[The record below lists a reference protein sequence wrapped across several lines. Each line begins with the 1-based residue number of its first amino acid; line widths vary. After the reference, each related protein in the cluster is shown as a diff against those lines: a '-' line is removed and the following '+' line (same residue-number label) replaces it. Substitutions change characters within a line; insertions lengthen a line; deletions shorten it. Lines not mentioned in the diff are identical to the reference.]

1 VEVSLLLPGTAVGLK
16 TREGVVL
23 ATDKRVTYDG
33 FVLSKQAKK
42 VHMITGRSGVA
53 FAGVLGDIGYLTKL
67 LKLESKYYEL
77 RVGRDIRTRS
87 LAKILSVVLYNY
99 KLFPM
104 FTEIIVGGYDEEGA
118 SLFILDPVG
127 SLIEEKYAAVGSGA
141 QLALGYIEPKYREDL
156 TLEEAEKIAVE
167 AIKTVIERDVL
178 SGDGVDLVVI
188 TREGYTEKSHLFKTT
203 PEK

>member
-1 VEVSLLLPGTAVGLK
+1 LLPGTAVGLK
-16 TREGVVL
+16 TKEGVVL
-23 ATDKRVTYDG
+23 ATDKRVTYEG
-33 FVLSKQAKK
+33 FVLSRMAKK
-42 VHMITGRSGVA
+42 VHMITGRVGVA
-53 FAGVLGDIGYLTKL
+53 FAGLLGDVGYLTRL

-77 RVGRDIRTRS
+77 RVGKDIKTRS
-87 LAKILSVVLYNY
+87 LAKILSIILYNY

-104 FTEIIVGGYDEEGA
+104 FTEIIVGGYDEEGP

-127 SLIEEKYAAVGSGA
+127 SLIEEKYAAVGSGS

-156 TLEEAEKIAVE
+156 TLGEAEKIAIE

-188 TREGYTEKSHLFKTT
+188 TREGYTEKSYLFKTT

>member
-1 VEVSLLLPGTAVGLK
+1 LLPGTAIGLK
-16 TREGVVL
+16 TKEGVVL
-23 ATDKRVTYDG
+23 ATDKRVTYEG
-33 FVLSKQAKK
+33 FVLSRMAKK
-42 VHMITGRSGVA
+42 VHMITGRVGVA
-53 FAGVLGDIGYLTKL
+53 FAGLLGDVGYLTRL

-77 RVGRDIRTRS
+77 RVGKDIKTRS
-87 LAKILSVVLYNY
+87 LAKILSIILYNY

-104 FTEIIVGGYDEEGA
+104 FTEIIVGGCDEEGA

-127 SLIEEKYAAVGSGA
+127 SLIEEKYAAVGSGS

-156 TLEEAEKIAVE
+156 TLGEAEKIAIE

-188 TREGYTEKSHLFKTT
+188 TREGYTEKSYLFKTT

>member
-1 VEVSLLLPGTAVGLK
+1 MLPGTAIGLK
-16 TREGVVL
+16 TKEGVVL
-23 ATDKRVTYDG
+23 ATDKRVTYEG
-33 FVLSKQAKK
+33 FVLSRMAKK
-42 VHMITGRSGVA
+42 VHMITGRVGVA
-53 FAGVLGDIGYLTKL
+53 FAGLLGDVGYLTRL

-77 RVGRDIRTRS
+77 RVGKDIKTRS
-87 LAKILSVVLYNY
+87 LAKILSIILYNY

-104 FTEIIVGGYDEEGA
+104 FTEIIVGGCDEEGA

-127 SLIEEKYAAVGSGA
+127 SLIEEKYAAVGSGS

-156 TLEEAEKIAVE
+156 TLGEAEKIAIE

-188 TREGYTEKSHLFKTT
+188 TREGYTEKSYLFKTT

>member
-1 VEVSLLLPGTAVGLK
+1 LLPGTAIGLK
-16 TREGVVL
+16 TKEGVVL
-23 ATDKRVTYDG
+23 ATDKRVTYEG
-33 FVLSKQAKK
+33 FVLSRMAKK
-42 VHMITGRSGVA
+42 VHMITGRVGVA
-53 FAGVLGDIGYLTKL
+53 FAGLLGDVGYLTRL

-77 RVGRDIRTRS
+77 RVGKDIKTRS
-87 LAKILSVVLYNY
+87 LAKILSIILYNY

-104 FTEIIVGGYDEEGA
+104 FTEIIVGGYDEEGP

-127 SLIEEKYAAVGSGA
+127 SLIEEKYAAVGSGS

-156 TLEEAEKIAVE
+156 TLGEAEKIAIE

-188 TREGYTEKSHLFKTT
+188 TREGYTEKSYLFKTT

>member
-1 VEVSLLLPGTAVGLK
+1 LLPGTAVGLK
-16 TREGVVL
+16 TRDGVVL

-42 VHMITGRSGVA
+42 VYMITGRTGVA
-53 FAGVLGDIGYLTKL
+53 FAGLLGDVGYLTKL

-77 RVGRDIRTRS
+77 KVGRDIKTRS
-87 LAKILSVVLYNY
+87 LAKVLSLVLYNY

-167 AIKTVIERDVL
+167 AIRTVIERDVL

-188 TREGYTEKSHLFKTT
+188 TREGYTEKSYLFKTT

>member
-1 VEVSLLLPGTAVGLK
+1 LLPGTAVGLK
-16 TREGVVL
+16 TKEGVVL
-23 ATDKRVTYDG
+23 ATDKRVTYEG
-33 FVLSKQAKK
+33 FVLSRMAKK
-42 VHMITGRSGVA
+42 VHMITGRVGVA
-53 FAGVLGDIGYLTKL
+53 FAGLLGDVGYLTRL

-77 RVGRDIRTRS
+77 RVGKDIKTRS
-87 LAKILSVVLYNY
+87 LAKILSIILYNY

-104 FTEIIVGGYDEEGA
+104 FTEIIVGGCDEEGA

-127 SLIEEKYAAVGSGA
+127 SLIEERYAAVGSGS

-156 TLEEAEKIAVE
+156 TLGEAEKIAIE

-188 TREGYTEKSHLFKTT
+188 TREGYTEKSYLFKTT

>member
-1 VEVSLLLPGTAVGLK
+1 LLPGTAVGLK
-16 TREGVVL
+16 TRDGVVL

-42 VHMITGRSGVA
+42 VYMITGRTGVA
-53 FAGVLGDIGYLTKL
+53 FAGLLGDVGYLTKL

-77 RVGRDIRTRS
+77 KVGRDIKTRS
-87 LAKILSVVLYNY
+87 LAKVLSLILYNY

>member
-1 VEVSLLLPGTAVGLK
+1 MLPGTAVGLK
-16 TREGVVL
+16 TRDGVVL

-42 VHMITGRSGVA
+42 VYMITGRTGVA
-53 FAGVLGDIGYLTKL
+53 FAGLLGDVGYLTKL

-77 RVGRDIRTRS
+77 KVGRDIKTRS
-87 LAKILSVVLYNY
+87 LAKVLSLVLYNY

-156 TLEEAEKIAVE
+156 KLEEAEKIAVE

-203 PEK
+203 PENKNPL

>member
-1 VEVSLLLPGTAVGLK
+1 MSLLLPGTAVGLK
-16 TREGVVL
+16 TRDGVVL

-42 VHMITGRSGVA
+42 VYMITGRTGVA
-53 FAGVLGDIGYLTKL
+53 FAGLLGDVGYLTKL

-77 RVGRDIRTRS
+77 KVGRDIKTRS
-87 LAKILSVVLYNY
+87 LAKVLSLVLYNY

>member
-1 VEVSLLLPGTAVGLK
+1 LLPGTAVGLK
-16 TREGVVL
+16 TRDGVVL

-42 VHMITGRSGVA
+42 VYMITGRTGVA
-53 FAGVLGDIGYLTKL
+53 FAGLLGDVGYLTKL

-77 RVGRDIRTRS
+77 KVGRDIKTRS
-87 LAKILSVVLYNY
+87 LAKVLSLVLYNY

-156 TLEEAEKIAVE
+156 KLEEAEKIAVE
-167 AIKTVIERDVL
+167 AIRTVIERDVL

-188 TREGYTEKSHLFKTT
+188 TREGYTEKSYLFKTT